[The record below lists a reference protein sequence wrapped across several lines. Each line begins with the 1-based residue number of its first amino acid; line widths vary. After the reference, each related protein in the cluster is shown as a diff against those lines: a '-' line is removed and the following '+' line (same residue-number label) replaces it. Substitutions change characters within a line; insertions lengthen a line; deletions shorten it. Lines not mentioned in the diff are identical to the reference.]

1 MGDNETL
8 SYADAGVNMEEG
20 ERLVADISKIAAT
33 TSKMGVMSGVGS
45 FGGVFD
51 LKATGFKDP
60 VLVAATD
67 GVGTKLQLAEKAG
80 GLDKIGIDLV
90 AMCANDVLAMGARPL
105 FFLDYLA
112 CSKLDPKQAAEIV
125 GGIADGCRQAQMALL
140 GGESAEMP
148 GLYPKG
154 SYDLA
159 GFCVGAA
166 ERGRILDGKDIAP
179 GDVIMALAS
188 SGVHSNG
195 YSLVRKILHKCGIEQ
210 TVPESW
216 PEQASNLLAPT
227 RIYVQSVLPLI
238 QDNLVRGI
246 AHITGGG
253 LEGNLPRAL
262 PDGTKAGLIKDSW
275 QWPQP
280 FPWLQERGNVTN
292 EEMLRTFNC
301 GVGMALV
308 VAAKNQS
315 KVEERLRQAGEDVW
329 LLGHVEQSDAKMPS
343 CSWTTC

>member
-1 MGDNETL
+1 M
-8 SYADAGVNMEEG
+8 
-20 ERLVADISKIAAT
+20 
-33 TSKMGVMSGVGS
+33 TSKAAAP
-45 FGGVFD
+45 D
-51 LKATGFKDP
+51 LKDP

-112 CSKLDPKQAAEIV
+112 CSKLDAKQAAEIV
-125 GGIADGCRQAQMALL
+125 GGVAAGCKQAQMALL

-166 ERGRILDGKDIAP
+166 ERGRVLNGKDIMP
-179 GDVIMALAS
+179 GDSVIALAS

-195 YSLVRKILHKCGIEQ
+195 YSLVRKILHQCGIEQ
-210 TVPESW
+210 TDPGSW
-216 PEQASNLLAPT
+216 PEQASSLMAPT
-227 RIYVQSVLPLI
+227 KIYVQSVLPLVK
-238 QDNLVRGI
+238 DRLVRGL

-253 LEGNLPRAL
+253 IEGNLPRVL
-262 PDGTKAGLIKDSW
+262 PDGTKANLIKDSW
-275 QWPQP
+275 EWPQP
-280 FPWLQERGNVTN
+280 FPWLQQQGNVTD
-292 EEMLRTFNC
+292 EEMRRTFNC
-301 GVGMALV
+301 GVGMVLV
-308 VAAKNQS
+308 VTPEHQGEVMK
-315 KVEERLRQAGEDVW
+315 RLRRAGEDAW
-329 LLGHVEQSDAKMPS
+329 YLGRVERGPTKTVA
-343 CSWTTC
+343 WTLTTY